1 VDWGARRKGE
11 RRGVWRGGGSGLKKS
26 RAAAERGNYS
36 PPSFPS
42 APCSHDF
49 WEGAEGVR
57 GDFEFNFGN
66 GKWNE
71 RVGLSGQRGVCCRLR
86 YGLAGRQGAA
96 LLVVGGRWGD
106 LT

>member
-1 VDWGARRKGE
+1 VWTGE
-11 RRGVWRGGGSGLKKS
+11 RGGGRGGREGVEERGSRGGGSGLKKS

-71 RVGLSGQRGVCCRLR
+71 SG
-86 YGLAGRQGAA
+86 
-96 LLVVGGRWGD
+96 
-106 LT
+106 